1 MPRGRPPPGALHQYR
16 RQREEGGPEDPRE
29 IPAAGKVAGAGV
41 GQGYPCRVPTDPL
54 PVDLP
59 EEAIALVHPADA
71 ANAPLLLPL
80 AFDLAKEAIL
90 VPELE
95 KVFRPEKVH
104 KPAILLYPPGKKQA
118 KEKRRKKWRP
128 QGDLPA

>member
-29 IPAAGKVAGAGV
+29 IPSAVKVAGAGV
-41 GQGYPCRVPTDPL
+41 GQGHPCRVPTDSP

-80 AFDLAKEAIL
+80 AFDLAQEAIL
-90 VPELE
+90 VPELK
-95 KVFRPEKVH
+95 KVFRPEEIH
-104 KPAILLYPPGKKQA
+104 NLAILQQLLIQKQDKEMSEYGK
-118 KEKRRKKWRP
+118 R
-128 QGDLPA
+128 GML